1 MGMCLCHVWA
11 QEPPKATRF
20 VQLLMGWWC
29 LLKPSYISYMQR
41 SCYAN
46 RCFGMVSHKRQQHA
60 ATQHAFPELQ
70 PFMHRIS
77 AEFARSFW
85 HEQTSRLISNRSFRV
100 PVTSSE
106 HLRTLKAAP
115 VQVGTSTL
123 LSHMY
128 RARNIAVDGDE
139 SRRVSEN
146 SWVFKSESYTN
157 EKLKRGKHH
166 DYKDKF
172 GPVSC
177 WRDLRKLDS
186 NLRSPDGSLSNNLHR
201 TIAQNLLAHWF
212 STISLPPE

>member
-1 MGMCLCHVWA
+1 MSGHKSHQKQLDLCNSWWVGDVCRSLPTFPTCKGRVTRTDVLEWFHIRGSNM
-11 QEPPKATRF
+11 QQHNTRF
-20 VQLLMGWWC
+20 Q
-29 LLKPSYISYMQR
+29 K
-41 SCYAN
+41 
-46 RCFGMVSHKRQQHA
+46 
-60 ATQHAFPELQ
+60 LQ
-70 PFMHRIS
+70 PFMHQIW

-85 HEQTSRLISNRSFRV
+85 HEQRSRWISNRSFRV

-106 HLRTLKAAP
+106 HVRTLKAAP